1 MAESDSPRS
10 PFAGLDFSAQHA
22 VRALPCDEIERLLA
36 AHRLYVE
43 TGRRQ
48 GRRADFGSADLSGV
62 HFAGL
67 NLRRVKMDR
76 AVLRGADL
84 TGAHLDRAN
93 LIGAVL
99 EEARLDKADLSR
111 ARLSGAN
118 LASASIVT
126 GCVTQADMEFALM
139 DTATLRGGRR
149 EPADLSWATILPGR
163 SSTAPPA
170 LTVPNSLRRETG
182 RWPSAMTRSAAA
194 PLSRTGLLQDRSKS
208 GAMRTVYI
216 RLDHRAVC
224 YEV

>member
-1 MAESDSPRS
+1 MAESDRPRS

-22 VRALPCDEIERLLA
+22 VRGLPCDEIERLLA

-67 NLRRVKMDR
+67 NLRRVKMDP

-84 TGAHLDRAN
+84 TGAHLELRN

-99 EEARLDKADLSR
+99 EEARLDNADLSR

-118 LASASIVT
+118 LASASLVN
-126 GCVTQADMEFALM
+126 
-139 DTATLRGGRR
+139 ATLRRR
-149 EPADLSWATILPGR
+149 IWS
-163 SSTAPPA
+163 
-170 LTVPNSLRRETG
+170 
-182 RWPSAMTRSAAA
+182 
-194 PLSRTGLLQDRSKS
+194 
-208 GAMRTVYI
+208 
-216 RLDHRAVC
+216 
-224 YEV
+224 